1 MNILSFISQQ
11 NIEHDNYINKIYED
25 ISFYE
30 KQPKT
35 KKLNNLTYIYLTNEY
50 SKISLLLSKYVKLR
64 NYLCRNINS
73 DNIIQ
78 IENEISI
85 IDSKINDINK
95 LVDNINKT
103 KSFIITLQSN

>member
-11 NIEHDNYINKIYED
+11 NIEHYNYISKIYED

-35 KKLNNLTYIYLTNEY
+35 KKLNSLTYIYLTNEY
-50 SKISLLLSKYVKLR
+50 NKISLLLSKYIKLR
-64 NYLCRNINS
+64 NFLYKNINS

-95 LVDNINKT
+95 LVEYMNKT
-103 KSFIITLQSN
+103 KSFIITPQSN